1 MCKVFFSKHFRVGS
15 SQVFF
20 LFFGVRKSE
29 ETERSD
35 AIEKMVLHVN
45 EDPVLFIM
53 VDAHD
58 VPKPCKTSLFYDPNE
73 IHERLS
79 GLRSEKQQ

>member
-1 MCKVFFSKHFRVGS
+1 MGS

-20 LFFGVRKSE
+20 LIFWVRKSE
-29 ETERSD
+29 ETERFSMRSKG
-35 AIEKMVLHVN
+35 KMVLHLN

-58 VPKPCKTSLFYDPNE
+58 LPKPCKTSLFYDPNE

-79 GLRSEKQQ
+79 GLRSEKQ